1 MKPLC
6 CVSPKTMATWAHASA
21 GGLSGQSETRA
32 RHRPSAEVW
41 KRLMEGFLE
50 GITRIHHA
58 AGEKWRRENKKR
70 ILLRMLR
77 GECLKWAAT
86 TIVLDNGGALAE
98 RQQSLCSDAKQK
110 LAKASGHAV
119 ALDVFGSCFC

>member
-1 MKPLC
+1 M
-6 CVSPKTMATWAHASA
+6 SA
-21 GGLSGQSETRA
+21 QKLWQHGRTPQQEA
-32 RHRPSAEVW
+32 CQANQRPEPVTVQVRPRGVEVQE
-41 KRLMEGFLE
+41 RLMEGFLE

-58 AGEKWRRENKKR
+58 AGEKWRRENKNR

-110 LAKASGHAV
+110 LAKACGHAA

>member
-1 MKPLC
+1 MLC
-6 CVSPKTMATWAHASA
+6 QPKNDGNTGARRSRRPVRPIGDQSPSPSKCVP
-21 GGLSGQSETRA
+21 
-32 RHRPSAEVW
+32 EVW
-41 KRLMEGFLE
+41 KCKRLTEGFLE

-58 AGEKWRRENKKR
+58 AGEKWRRENKNR
-70 ILLRMLR
+70 ILR

-110 LAKASGHAV
+110 LAKACGRAG
-119 ALDVFGSCFC
+119 AFDVFGSCFC

>member
-1 MKPLC
+1 MGARLSRRPVRPIGDQSPSPSK
-6 CVSPKTMATWAHASA
+6 CVP
-21 GGLSGQSETRA
+21 
-32 RHRPSAEVW
+32 EVW

-58 AGEKWRRENKKR
+58 AGEKWRRENKNR
-70 ILLRMLR
+70 VLLRMLR

-119 ALDVFGSCFC
+119 VLDVFGSCFC